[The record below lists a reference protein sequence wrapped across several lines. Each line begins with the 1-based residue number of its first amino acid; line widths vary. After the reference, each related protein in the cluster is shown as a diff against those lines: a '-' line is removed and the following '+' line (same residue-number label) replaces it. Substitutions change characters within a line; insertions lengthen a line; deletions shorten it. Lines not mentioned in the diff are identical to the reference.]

1 MLVNKNHY
9 ICNMKEKEKIK
20 KTVEISNRKAR
31 FEYIILETY
40 VAGIVLTGTE
50 IKSLRQGRASIVDA
64 YCYVSLENEVWIKN
78 SHIAKYEDG
87 TYLNH
92 EERRERKLLL
102 TKKQIRELREAA
114 KKPGQT
120 IVPLTFFIDEN
131 TKGRCK
137 VLIGIAKGKRDYDK
151 RQSIKEKEAKRDIDR
166 FKKNFR

>member
-1 MLVNKNHY
+1 
-9 ICNMKEKEKIK
+9 MKEKVKNHI
-20 KTVEISNRKAR
+20 EISNRKAK
-31 FEYIILETY
+31 FEYIVLETY
-40 VAGIVLTGTE
+40 VAGIALTGTE
-50 IKSLRQGRASIVDA
+50 IKSIRQGRASIVDA
-64 YCYVSLENEVWIKN
+64 YCYVSLENEVWLKN

-102 TKKQIRELREAA
+102 TKKQIRQLAEAA

-120 IVPLTFFIDEN
+120 IVPLKLFIDEN

-137 VLIGIAKGKRDYDK
+137 ALIAIAKGKHDYDK
-151 RQSIKEKEAKRDIDR
+151 RQSIKENEAKREIDR